1 MRRAAAALL
10 VFAATVVGC
19 RSSEPLAPKAQV
31 DGALGQI
38 GLYCGESTQL
48 LVFGGAHRR
57 IAALDSAALVHAHR
71 LIRIMRSDPK
81 ATYLGLSMRRVVNTT
96 AATTAE
102 CRLLRTSSTLV
113 HSLSGHS

>member
-10 VFAATVVGC
+10 VAAAALAGC

-31 DGALGQI
+31 DGALSQI

-48 LVFGGAHRR
+48 LAFGGAHRR
-57 IAALDSAALVHAHR
+57 MAALDSAALIHAHR
-71 LIRIMRSDPK
+71 LVRIMRSDPS
-81 ATYLGLSMRRVVNTT
+81 ATYLGQSMRRVVNT
-96 AATTAE
+96 AAAATAE

-113 HSLSGHS
+113 HSLSDTS